1 MSVIIT
7 SSPAETEAAGIS
19 LGKLLLPG
27 DILCLNGDLGAGK
40 TCFARGVARGLGIA
54 EPVTSPTFTLINE
67 YLGRAPFYHFDVYR
81 LGGPDEMDDLGYEE
95 YFYGSGVT
103 LVEWAEL
110 VGEVLPLERLDIW
123 LSVDEEQVDRREI
136 RPVPHG
142 DRYRSLA
149 EEMFK
154 SVSIGN

>member
-7 SSPAETEAAGIS
+7 FSPVETEAAGMS
-19 LGKLLLPG
+19 LGKLLVPG
-27 DILCLNGDLGAGK
+27 DILCLNGNLGAGK

-54 EPVTSPTFTLINE
+54 EPITSPTFTLINE
-67 YLGRAPFYHFDVYR
+67 YQGRVPFYHFDVYR
-81 LGGPDEMDDLGYEE
+81 LGGPEDMDDLGYEE

-110 VGEVLPLERLDIW
+110 VDEVLPPERLDIW
-123 LSVDEEQVDRREI
+123 LSVDEEQVERRQI
-136 RPVPHG
+136 RPVPQG
-142 DRYRSLA
+142 DRYRRLA

-154 SVSIGN
+154 SAGIGN